1 MKLTR
6 LALLASFTLISSCS
20 ILPKSEPFDV
30 YRLPSAQSA
39 ATSSLGTP
47 QRWSLRLNKP
57 QASEALNS
65 PNIAVIPQGNV
76 IISYK
81 ASR

>member
-30 YRLPSAQSA
+30 YRLPSAQAQPPAAMGRRSA
-39 ATSSLGTP
+39 GRCA
-47 QRWSLRLNKP
+47 
-57 QASEALNS
+57 
-65 PNIAVIPQGNV
+65 
-76 IISYK
+76 
-81 ASR
+81 